1 MSLFLLK
8 HWIHYTFVEDLKW
21 NLHGI
26 KLLLFSLLN
35 HKHHIMKKLNLTLLL
50 ALSIS
55 IMSCSSSEVSNEDP
69 VVIDPTTKVTYEKDV
84 KNIINNSCA
93 VSGCHTGSSPAAGIA
108 FNTYNQVRSQAENGN
123 LIGRINSGSN
133 PMPPTGLLPT
143 STRSI
148 IDQWKAD
155 GFLEN

>member
-1 MSLFLLK
+1 
-8 HWIHYTFVEDLKW
+8 
-21 NLHGI
+21 
-26 KLLLFSLLN
+26 
-35 HKHHIMKKLNLTLLL
+35 MKKLNLTLLL
-50 ALSIS
+50 VLSIS

-69 VVIDPTTKVTYEKDV
+69 VVVDPTAKVTYEKDV

-93 VSGCHTGSSPAAGIA
+93 VSGCHTGSNPPAGILL
-108 FNTYNQVRSQAENGN
+108 NTYNQVRSQAENGN
-123 LIGRINSGSN
+123 LIGRINNGSN
-133 PMPPTGLLPT
+133 PMPPTGLLPG